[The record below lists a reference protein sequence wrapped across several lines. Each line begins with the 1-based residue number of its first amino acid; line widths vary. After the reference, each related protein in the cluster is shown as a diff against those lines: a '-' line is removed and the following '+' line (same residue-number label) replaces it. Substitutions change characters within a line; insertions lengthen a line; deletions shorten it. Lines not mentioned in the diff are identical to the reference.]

1 MPFTAGSPFN
11 AFKGRSIPLLTASA
25 LSVSVYSAHVYLSP
39 LLAEEATLVT
49 PAGKKA
55 KALPITASPFTPL
68 GWGSNK
74 YQTLY
79 PDPSNSVVK
88 KPSPLEQLGS
98 TPLRD
103 LVLAEK
109 YGACVDARGDIWMWG
124 AGYDPSGE
132 IGRSLKGKVRA
143 IPIVKSQELTA
154 ASEHRTTC
162 TCSRKTSRTQSERE
176 TLRCLSVQ
184 GIPRQQSV
192 QV

>member
-25 LSVSVYSAHVYLSP
+25 PSVSVYSAHVYLSP

-162 TCSRKTSRTQSERE
+162 TCSRKTSRT
-176 TLRCLSVQ
+176 
-184 GIPRQQSV
+184 
-192 QV
+192 